1 MGEIKCKLGALDRSK
16 HKNQPFVSY
25 IPHSIRN
32 EINVV
37 VKETKNTA
45 KEQSLT
51 FCELN
56 NRIFVNETHT

>member
-51 FCELN
+51 FC
-56 NRIFVNETHT
+56 